1 MSTKNNDLPA
11 NTYTLQYHRTLQTV
25 FGVEKAF
32 ANAFADLQI
41 LDGIQE
47 NEIAFYVKTSDTP
60 VVIREYSKDANVGMG
75 TGTAK
80 SSRFGEITE
89 IKYTTEPAEYDVELA
104 SNDGFD
110 ITTVNNNLEAAI
122 ADRLVAV
129 AQKQTYDLNV
139 SNGKFISEVAGHTE
153 QLADLSDEA
162 VLALFNKLNAYYTDN
177 QVIVPVTAY
186 VRPDLYNAIVD
197 HPLVTSGKGS
207 AVNIDKNGILEFKEF
222 RIKKEPSIYFK
233 EDDAAYFIPDRVLIP
248 FVGIVMAR
256 RVEPS
261 DFAGSL
267 LQTLSK
273 AGKFILDDNKK
284 AVVKVTSAAV
294 EG

>member
-1 MSTKNNDLPA
+1 MGTNNNLPA
-11 NTYTLQYHRTLQTV
+11 NTYTLEYNRTLQTV
-25 FGVEKAF
+25 FGTEKAF
-32 ANAFADLQI
+32 ANAFAELQV
-41 LDGIQE
+41 LNGIRE

-60 VVIREYSKDANVGMG
+60 VVIREYNKDANVGMG

-80 SSRFGEITE
+80 SSRFGDITE
-89 IKYTTEPAEYDVELA
+89 VKYTSVPAKYDVELT

-110 ITTVNNNLEAAI
+110 FTTVNNDLEAAI

-139 SNGKFISEVAGHTE
+139 ANGKFISEAAGHTE
-153 QLADLSDEA
+153 NLDDLSDEA
-162 VLALFNKLNAYYTDN
+162 VLALFNKLNTYYTDN

-197 HPLVTSGKGS
+197 HPLATSGKGS
-207 AVNIDKNGILEFKEF
+207 SVNIDKNGILEFKEF
-222 RIKKEPSIYFK
+222 RIQKEPSIYF
-233 EDDAAYFIPDRVLIP
+233 EGDDVAYFAPDRVFIP

-256 RVEPS
+256 TVNPS

-284 AVVKVTSAAV
+284 AVVKVTSTKV

>member
-1 MSTKNNDLPA
+1 MSTKNNNLPA
-11 NTYTLQYHRTLQTV
+11 NTYIPQYHRTLKTV
-25 FGVEKAF
+25 FGIEKAF
-32 ANAFADLQI
+32 ANAFAELQI
-41 LDGIQE
+41 LDGISE

-60 VVIREYSKDANVGMG
+60 VVIREYNKGANVGMG

-80 SSRFGEITE
+80 SSRFGDITE
-89 IKYTTEPAEYDVELA
+89 VKYTTTPAKYDKELT

-110 ITTVNNNLEAAI
+110 ITTVNNNLEEAI
-122 ADRLVAV
+122 AARLIQVS
-129 AQKQTYDLNV
+129 QKQTYDLNI
-139 SNGKFISEVAGHTE
+139 SNGSFISASAGKEENLT
-153 QLADLSDEA
+153 DLSNEA
-162 VLALFNKLNAYYTDN
+162 VISLFNKMNAYYTDN

-197 HPLVTSGKGS
+197 HPLVTTGKGS

-222 RIKKEPSIYFK
+222 RIAKEPSAYF
-233 EDDAAYFIPDRVLIP
+233 EGDDAAYFIPDGIFIP

-256 RVEPS
+256 RVEPT

-284 AVVKVTSAAV
+284 AVAKVTLTAV